1 MPAKVDQDK
10 CGGCGTCVSACP
22 VEAIKIQDN
31 GKAVVDQDT
40 CIDCGACVSECP
52 LEAISQ
58 E

>member
-1 MPAKVDQDK
+1 MPAKVDQSK

-22 VEAIKIQDN
+22 VEAIKLEND
-31 GKAVVDQDT
+31 KAQVDAEK

>member
-1 MPAKVDQDK
+1 MPAKVDPKK

-22 VEAIKIQDN
+22 VEAIKMVDD
-31 GKAVVDQDT
+31 KAQVDAGT
-40 CIDCGACVSECP
+40 CIDCGSCVGECP